1 MGYLYLLDVN
11 IIGQAEIV
19 NKAIAAKHKPTWWA
33 RKHIKA
39 LGLQLC
45 VEPEMSIVLFKG
57 FIKVETFGRSE
68 RQ

>member
-45 VEPEMSIVLFKG
+45 V
-57 FIKVETFGRSE
+57 
-68 RQ
+68 

>member
-11 IIGQAEIV
+11 IIGRAEIV
-19 NKAIAAKHKPTWWA
+19 NKAIAAKYKPTWWA

-45 VEPEMSIVLFKG
+45 VGL
-57 FIKVETFGRSE
+57 
-68 RQ
+68 